1 MVYLDNYLLTLN
13 SKYASTYINGSAK
26 SNVQFNFIGLLR
38 EDADIIRTSLS
49 ILNCQIPVSY
59 YIITGNNNKFTYAD
73 YAAGVPL
80 TITIPVGNYDANTLI
95 IYMNTQFT
103 TYPIVMSINS
113 SNGKIQMVT
122 LAAFAGLRVYANST
136 SAEIFGIGSTDIS
149 VVGGAGGSTLVFPY
163 PLNLLGVKKI
173 SIKSS
178 SLSIIAFSSVNNNYS
193 DTICTIP
200 ADQPAFGMISYT
212 SQNDLNK
219 NLLKQSVID
228 RVDIQLLDENQ
239 NYLDFNNLDWS
250 ITICLSNERI
260 DRKMDMITLNDIT
273 RGAIYSP
280 EATNEKKPLELI
292 NPKPVELTKD
302 EKELSFLQE

>member
-13 SKYASTYINGSAK
+13 SKYASKFINGSAK
-26 SNVQFNFIGLLR
+26 SNVQFNFIGLLKD
-38 EDADIIRTSLS
+38 EADIIRTSLS
-49 ILNCQIPVSY
+49 ILNAQIPVSY
-59 YIITGNNNKFTYAD
+59 YIITANNNKFTYV
-73 YAAGVPL
+73 YL
-80 TITIPVGNYDANTLI
+80 TIFEDVIIPVGNYDANTLLT
-95 IYMNTQFT
+95 YMNSQVLIHNLVF
-103 TYPIVMSINS
+103 SINN
-113 SNGKIQMVT
+113 SNGKITFSTTAPNQDIGI
-122 LAAFAGLRVYANST
+122 LASSS
-136 SAEIFGIGSTDIS
+136 SAEIFGIGPNNIAATGTPS
-149 VVGGAGGSTLVFPY
+149 GAIINFPY

-178 SLSIIAFSSVNNNYS
+178 SLSIIAFSSVSNNYS

-260 DRKMDMITLNDIT
+260 DREMDMITLNDIT

>member
-13 SKYASTYINGSAK
+13 SKYASTYVNGSAK

-38 EDADIIRTSLS
+38 DDADIIRTSLS
-49 ILNCQIPVSY
+49 ILNAQIPVSF
-59 YIITGNNNKFTYAD
+59 YIITANNNVFTYV
-73 YAAGVPL
+73 YL
-80 TITIPVGNYDANTLI
+80 TIFENVIIPVGNYDANTLLT
-95 IYMNTQFT
+95 YMNSQVSIHNLVF
-103 TYPIVMSINS
+103 SINS
-113 SNGKIQMVT
+113 SNGKINISTTAPNQDIGV
-122 LAAFAGLRVYANST
+122 LASSS
-136 SAEIFGIGSTDIS
+136 SAEIFGIGPNNITVIGTPS
-149 VVGGAGGSTLVFPY
+149 GASIIFPY

-200 ADQPAFGMISYT
+200 ADQPAFGMISYNN
-212 SQNDLNK
+212 QNDLNK

-239 NYLDFNNLDWS
+239 NYLDMNNLDWS

-260 DRKMDMITLNDIT
+260 EKDRDMTTIKDIT
-273 RGAIYSP
+273 GII
-280 EATNEKKPLELI
+280 KKPLEL
-292 NPKPVELTKD
+292 TKD
-302 EKELSFLQE
+302 EEELKLLEK

>member
-26 SNVQFNFIGLLR
+26 SNVEFNFIGLLT
-38 EDADIIRTSLS
+38 DKADIIRTSLS

-59 YIITGNNNKFTYAD
+59 YIITANHNIFYYLD
-73 YAAGVPL
+73 YSTNL
-80 TITIPVGNYDANTLI
+80 TITIPIGNYDANTLLV
-95 IYMNTQFT
+95 YMNSQLASG
-103 TYPIVMSINS
+103 IVLSINN
-113 SNGKIQMVT
+113 SNGKLT
-122 LAAFAGLRVYANST
+122 LSTTTANRPLGFYASIST
-136 SAEIFGIGSTDIS
+136 CAEIFGMGTLNFYDAGSPS
-149 VVGGAGGSTLVFPY
+149 GSILDFPY

-260 DRKMDMITLNDIT
+260 DIKMDTITLNDIT
-273 RGAIYSP
+273 RGSVYSP
-280 EATNEKKPLELI
+280 EAAKEKKPIELI
-292 NPKPVELTKD
+292 NPVELTKD
-302 EKELSFLQE
+302 EKELSFLQK

>member
-13 SKYASTYINGSAK
+13 SKYASKYINGSAK

-38 EDADIIRTSLS
+38 EDTDIIRTSLS
-49 ILNCQIPVSY
+49 ILNAQIPVSF
-59 YIITGNNNKFTYAD
+59 YIITANNNKFTYTQ
-73 YAAGVPL
+73 YPPSIIF

-95 IYMNTQFT
+95 TYMNTQFT
-103 TYPIVMSINS
+103 TYPINMSINS
-113 SNGKIQMVT
+113 LTGKISMT
-122 LAAFAGLRVYANST
+122 STIASAGIRVYTTSS
-136 SAEIFGIGSTDIS
+136 SAEIFGIGSSNIQVNGSPSGS
-149 VVGGAGGSTLVFPY
+149 VLIFPY

-178 SLSIIAFSSVNNNYS
+178 SLTIVAFSSISNNYS

-260 DRKMDMITLNDIT
+260 DRETDMITLNDIT
-273 RGAIYSP
+273 RGAVYAP
-280 EATNEKKPLELI
+280 EAIAKEKKPIELS
-292 NPKPVELTKD
+292 KD
-302 EKELSFLQE
+302 QKELSFLQE

>member
-1 MVYLDNYLLTLN
+1 
-13 SKYASTYINGSAK
+13 
-26 SNVQFNFIGLLR
+26 
-38 EDADIIRTSLS
+38 
-49 ILNCQIPVSY
+49 
-59 YIITGNNNKFTYAD
+59 
-73 YAAGVPL
+73 
-80 TITIPVGNYDANTLI
+80 
-95 IYMNTQFT
+95 
-103 TYPIVMSINS
+103 MSINS
-113 SNGKIQMVT
+113 STGIISMANNTTGSAI
-122 LAAFAGLRVYANST
+122 RVYASST
-136 SAEIFGIGSTDIS
+136 SKEIFGIGSTNITAQS
-149 VVGGAGGSTLVFPY
+149 PGCPVGCNLIFPY

-173 SIKSS
+173 SVKSS

-219 NLLKQSVID
+219 NLLKQSIID

-260 DRKMDMITLNDIT
+260 DKKTDMITLNDIT
-273 RGAIYSP
+273 RGSVYSP

>member
-13 SKYASTYINGSAK
+13 SKYASTYVNGSAK

-49 ILNCQIPVSY
+49 ILNAQIPVSY
-59 YIITGNNNKFTYAD
+59 YIITDNNNKFSYIDNITD
-73 YAAGVPL
+73 L
-80 TITIPVGNYDANTLI
+80 LITIPVGNYDANTLI
-95 IYMNTQFT
+95 AYMNTQFASGL
-103 TYPIVMSINS
+103 VLSINS
-113 SNGKIQMVT
+113 SNGKLKLSTIT
-122 LAAFAGLRVYANST
+122 ANRPFGYYATAST
-136 SAEIFGIGSTDIS
+136 CAEIFGMGTTSIYVAGSPSGTI
-149 VVGGAGGSTLVFPY
+149 LNFPY

-178 SLSIIAFSSVNNNYS
+178 SLNIIAFSSISNGYS

-212 SQNDLNK
+212 SQNDLNR
-219 NLLKQSVID
+219 NILKQSTID

-260 DRKMDMITLNDIT
+260 VKDRDFTTIKDIT
-273 RGAIYSP
+273 NKI
-280 EATNEKKPLELI
+280 NNKINKPL
-292 NPKPVELTKD
+292 ELTKD
-302 EKELSFLQE
+302 EEELKLLEK

>member
-13 SKYASTYINGSAK
+13 SKYASKYINGSAK

-38 EDADIIRTSLS
+38 ENADIIRTSLS
-49 ILNCQIPVSY
+49 VLNCQIPVSY
-59 YIITGNNNKFTYAD
+59 YIITDNNNQFKYAD
-73 YAAGVPL
+73 YNAGVHI

-95 IYMNTQFT
+95 TYMNTQFVV
-103 TYPIVMSINS
+103 YPIVMQINN
-113 SNGKIQMVT
+113 SNGKILMIT
-122 LAAFAGLRVYANST
+122 LAAFAGIQVDADST
-136 SAEIFGIGSTDIS
+136 SAEIFGIDSTDIS
-149 VVGGAGGSTLVFPY
+149 VIGGAGGSTLYFPY

-173 SIKSS
+173 SIKST
-178 SLSIIAFSSVNNNYS
+178 SLSIIAFSSVNNGYS

-212 SQNDLNK
+212 SQNDLNR
-219 NLLKQSVID
+219 NLLKQTVID

-239 NYLDFNNLDWS
+239 NLLDMNNLDWS

-260 DRKMDMITLNDIT
+260 DRERDLTTLNDIT
-273 RGAIYSP
+273 RGAVYSP

>member
-13 SKYASTYINGSAK
+13 SRYASTYVNGSAK

-38 EDADIIRTSLS
+38 DDADIIRTSLS
-49 ILNCQIPVSY
+49 ILNAQIPVSY
-59 YIITGNNNKFTYAD
+59 YIITDNNNQFTYTQ
-73 YAAGVPL
+73 YPPSIIM

-95 IYMNTQFT
+95 TYMNTQFT
-103 TYPIVMSINS
+103 TYPINMSINS
-113 SNGKIQMVT
+113 STGKISMTTTAVG
-122 LAAFAGLRVYANST
+122 AGIRVYATSS
-136 SAEIFGIGSTDIS
+136 SAEIFGIGSSNIQVNGSPSGS
-149 VVGGAGGSTLVFPY
+149 VLIFPY

-178 SLSIIAFSSVNNNYS
+178 SLNIIAFSSKNNGYS

-212 SQNDLNK
+212 SQNDLNR
-219 NLLKQSVID
+219 NILKQSVID

-260 DRKMDMITLNDIT
+260 EKDRDMTTIKDIT
-273 RGAIYSP
+273 GII
-280 EATNEKKPLELI
+280 KKPLEL
-292 NPKPVELTKD
+292 TKD
-302 EKELSFLQE
+302 EEELKLLEK

>member
-26 SNVQFNFIGLLR
+26 SNVQFNFIGLLKD
-38 EDADIIRTSLS
+38 EADIIRTSLS
-49 ILNCQIPVSY
+49 ILNAQIPVSF
-59 YIITGNNNKFTYAD
+59 YIITDNNNKFSYID
-73 YAAGVPL
+73 YTTDL
-80 TITIPVGNYDANTLI
+80 LITIPVGNYDANTLLV
-95 IYMNTQFT
+95 YMNSQFASGL
-103 TYPIVMSINS
+103 VLSINS
-113 SNGKIQMVT
+113 SNGKLKLST
-122 LAAFAGLRVYANST
+122 TTANRPFGYYATAST
-136 SAEIFGIGSTDIS
+136 CAEIFGMGTTSIYVAGSPSGTI
-149 VVGGAGGSTLVFPY
+149 LNFPY

-178 SLSIIAFSSVNNNYS
+178 SLNIIAFSSISNGYS

-212 SQNDLNK
+212 SQNDLNR
-219 NLLKQSVID
+219 NILKQSTID

-260 DRKMDMITLNDIT
+260 VKDRDFTTIKDIT
-273 RGAIYSP
+273 NKI
-280 EATNEKKPLELI
+280 NNKINKPL
-292 NPKPVELTKD
+292 ELTKD
-302 EKELSFLQE
+302 EEELKLLEK

>member
-13 SKYASTYINGSAK
+13 SKYASTFINGSAK
-26 SNVQFNFIGLLR
+26 SNVQFNFIGLLKD
-38 EDADIIRTSLS
+38 EADIIRTSLS
-49 ILNCQIPVSY
+49 ILNAQIPVSF
-59 YIITGNNNKFTYAD
+59 YIITDNNNIFAYKDISVVEY
-73 YAAGVPL
+73 
-80 TITIPVGNYDANTLI
+80 ITIPVGNYDANTLLV
-95 IYMNTQFT
+95 YMNSQLVSG
-103 TYPIVMSINS
+103 IVLSINS
-113 SNGKIQMVT
+113 SNGKLILSTTTANRSLT
-122 LAAFAGLRVYANST
+122 LQAGQSNCN
-136 SAEIFGIGSTDIS
+136 EILGIGTSN
-149 VVGGAGGSTLVFPY
+149 VFVAGSPSGTILNFPY

-200 ADQPAFGMISYT
+200 ADQPAFGMISYN

-228 RVDIQLLDENQ
+228 RIDIQLLDENQ

-260 DRKMDMITLNDIT
+260 DREMDMITLNDIT
-273 RGAIYSP
+273 RGAVYEP
-280 EATNEKKPLELI
+280 EAIAKEKKPIELS
-292 NPKPVELTKD
+292 KD
-302 EKELSFLQE
+302 QKELSFLQE